1 MEPTYSAVY
10 VNYAVFRRVKKTET
24 QRISVFA
31 IFSCFLLLY
40 SFVHRKS
47 AASCISR
54 S

>member
-10 VNYAVFRRVKKTET
+10 VNYTIFRCIKKTET
-24 QRISVFA
+24 QCISVFA
-31 IFSCFLLLY
+31 IFGCFLLLY

-47 AASCISR
+47 AVSCISR